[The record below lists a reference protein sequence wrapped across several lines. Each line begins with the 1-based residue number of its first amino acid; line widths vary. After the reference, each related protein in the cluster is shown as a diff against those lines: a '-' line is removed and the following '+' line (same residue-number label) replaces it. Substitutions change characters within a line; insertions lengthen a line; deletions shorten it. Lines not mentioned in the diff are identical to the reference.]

1 MCSPTRLTAEG
12 EPPSLVNGG
21 FNAQHPSPQDP
32 TLAQKQA
39 QLAQNLSKAD
49 RALARRLAK
58 TTLPPPS
65 TPVTL
70 EDHILETSD
79 DLLRVS
85 AGLRSVLT
93 LLDLQ
98 SDDIPDCMGL
108 HALLLPLKQQ
118 IDGNADRLQGLVV

>member
-1 MCSPTRLTAEG
+1 MQPTTPVPE
-12 EPPSLVNGG
+12 
-21 FNAQHPSPQDP
+21 DP

-39 QLAQNLSKAD
+39 QLAQNLAKAD

-79 DLLRVS
+79 DLLRIS

-93 LLDLQ
+93 LLDFQ

-108 HALLLPLKQQ
+108 YALLLPLKQQ
-118 IDGNADRLQGLVV
+118 IDQNADRLQALV